1 MLIKTMFTLSLCT
14 VLKIAKTVAKPFY
27 PILNLPL
34 NFLSI
39 SWLLARCYDFIM
51 FFHHCKKISG
61 KRKDGN
67 KNEMLKPDLKVKV
80 VLFLHVNK
88 NAVQFISEGCLGFA
102 CFN

>member
-1 MLIKTMFTLSLCT
+1 MFTLSLCT

-27 PILNLPL
+27 PILNLLL

-51 FFHHCKKISG
+51 FFHHGKKISG